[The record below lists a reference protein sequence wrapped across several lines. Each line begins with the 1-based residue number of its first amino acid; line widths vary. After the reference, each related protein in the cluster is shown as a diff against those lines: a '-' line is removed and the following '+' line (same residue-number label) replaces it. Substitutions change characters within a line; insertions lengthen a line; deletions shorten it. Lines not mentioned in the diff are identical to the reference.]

1 MLTAR
6 RGDQKAVGSADRIRF
21 STDLAQHKEQLK
33 TAENEARY
41 SLIQLGRELH
51 QNGELPQ
58 ACRDYGAEVDRL
70 KVMLQKTSKG

>member
-1 MLTAR
+1 M
-6 RGDQKAVGSADRIRF
+6 
-21 STDLAQHKEQLK
+21 K

-51 QNGELPQ
+51 QTGELPQ

-70 KVMLQKTSKG
+70 KLMLQKSSKG